1 MGNNLNLVETKLAVA
16 GSPCHFTHLTLTQG
30 FNSHHTFEIKLDFQE
45 LDEKWMNS
53 PVQIIQLIGEEV
65 EITMQHRQT
74 GESNP
79 FKGIITNVSMA
90 GRHGEQNCYILYGC
104 SPTIKLED
112 RPTMD
117 CFVDSNLK
125 NIVTEAVATSG
136 NGGEVTVNPKFA
148 STIDYISQYNESAF
162 AFLNRLSHKYGEWN
176 FYDGV
181 THYFGKPDLGTPAEI
196 YYDKEMTHFD
206 LRAGAVRPN
215 GTRFH
220 YISSDNDPISNPIPE
235 TVDGVRGYIKA
246 ALDASKKIYSTDAIL
261 PLEPVISNRKEL
273 EDMVKA
279 EKYREV
285 AQSLIMQ
292 GQTQTC
298 KVRIGKLVKVALPKT
313 MDVPVK
319 EVETFLV
326 TEVTHHIDQDGTYYN
341 TFKGIPSE
349 MENVPMPSMP
359 LPNAYPQVAWVKS
372 NADPKN
378 QGRVQ
383 VETQW
388 QKLRNKT
395 TNWIKVQTPDAGG
408 SDKVS
413 SNRGLVTIPEEGDL
427 VMLNFEYGDPDR
439 PYCAGSV
446 FTSQSGG
453 GGGQGNKSK
462 SLTSRSGNALKLN
475 DEDGSVTLNDKA
487 GSDSFI
493 NMDGSE
499 NIFIVSKNSI
509 VLNCGESTIYMDKD
523 GKIAIEGV
531 EVNISGKSQV
541 NIASGA
547 EGGPASGMQIVPS
560 KISMGAEAEINLGGE
575 AAVISIGSESGAI
588 NIVSGGADIIVGG
601 KTVRIN

>member
-16 GSPCHFTHLTLTQG
+16 GSPCHFTHLTLAQG

-65 EITMQHRQT
+65 EITMQHKTT
-74 GESNP
+74 GESNF
-79 FKGIITNVSMA
+79 FKGLITNVSMA
-90 GRHGEQNCYILYGC
+90 GQHGEQNYYILYGC

-117 CFVDSNLK
+117 CFIDSNLK
-125 NIVTEAVATSG
+125 NIVNEAVATSG
-136 NGGEVTVNPKFA
+136 NGGEVTVAPKFTG
-148 STIDYISQYNESAF
+148 SIDYIAQYDESAF

-181 THYFGKPDLGTPAEI
+181 THYFGKPDLGAPANI
-196 YYDKEMTHFD
+196 YYDREMTHFD

-220 YISSDNDPISNPIPE
+220 YISTDNDPISNPIPE

-246 ALDASKKIYSTDAIL
+246 ALDASKKIYSTNAIL
-261 PLEPVISNRKEL
+261 PLEPAIANRQEMEK
-273 EDMVKA
+273 MVEA

-298 KVRIGKLVKVALPKT
+298 KVRIGKLIKVILPNT
-313 MDVPVK
+313 MEVPLK

-341 TFKGIPSE
+341 TFKGIPDK
-349 MENVPMPSMP
+349 MENIPMPALP
-359 LPNAYPQVAWVKS
+359 LPRAYSQVAWVLS

-378 QGRVQ
+378 QGRIQVQ
-383 VETQW
+383 TQW
-388 QKLRNKT
+388 QKLRNKN

-427 VMLNFEYGDPDR
+427 VMINFEYADPDR

-453 GGGQGNKSK
+453 GGGQANRSK
-462 SLTSRSGNALKLN
+462 SLTTRSG
-475 DEDGSVTLNDKA
+475 STVTLDDDQGA
-487 GSDSFI
+487 GSITISDPSG
-493 NMDGSE
+493 N
-499 NIFIVSKNSI
+499 VV
-509 VLNCGESTIYMDKD
+509 VLD
-523 GKIAIEGV
+523 GV
-531 EVNISGKSQV
+531 ENTTITSPNSHKTLVGGDQATLSMDAEGNITLEANTKITLKVGANEITMDASGIKVNVGTGNLDLNSLSGKLSAYSSAALSA
-541 NIASGA
+541 NTDSDLTISA
-547 EGGPASGMQIVPS
+547 GPS
-560 KISMGAEAEINLGGE
+560 
-575 AAVISIGSESGAI
+575 AVISSGDT
-588 NIVSGGADIIVGG
+588 NIM
-601 KTVRIN
+601 